1 VGNAIPAEAGGKAYY
16 VADEGLFKADPAAAD
31 VAAADFDGT
40 TTTTISVQQLKVCAA
55 SSAVTNGNV
64 GTCGF
69 AMPQGGSCTYNC
81 SSGYTSGSS
90 HGSTF
95 QCTSEGT
102 GVAGADTPRLAPAVG
117 NMTCIASSNGNSTS
131 TACTYGATSTCATR
145 VSQSIVISSLAVAD
159 YTGNLKSTYEC
170 SYAKMV
176 SATWC
181 TATTGAVTYLS
192 GVQVASTAAA
202 RRAAT
207 ITFVMDVETSVMTA
221 AAVQTAVQSG
231 VTAANLVTQMT
242 AMNIATG
249 WGVTVPAAGDIT
261 VNTATFS
268 GAATSSAAVAIPSA
282 IMVLLGSLISLFW
295 N

>member
-1 VGNAIPAEAGGKAYY
+1 
-16 VADEGLFKADPAAAD
+16 
-31 VAAADFDGT
+31 
-40 TTTTISVQQLKVCAA
+40 
-55 SSAVTNGNV
+55 
-64 GTCGF
+64 
-69 AMPQGGSCTYNC
+69 M
-81 SSGYTSGSS
+81 
-90 HGSTF
+90 
-95 QCTSEGT
+95 
-102 GVAGADTPRLAPAVG
+102 
-117 NMTCIASSNGNSTS
+117 
-131 TACTYGATSTCATR
+131 
-145 VSQSIVISSLAVAD
+145 
-159 YTGNLKSTYEC
+159 GNLKSTYEC

-207 ITFVMDVETSVMTA
+207 ITFVMDVETSGMTA

-261 VNTATFS
+261 ANTATFS
-268 GAATSSAAVAIPSA
+268 GA
-282 IMVLLGSLISLFW
+282 
-295 N
+295 